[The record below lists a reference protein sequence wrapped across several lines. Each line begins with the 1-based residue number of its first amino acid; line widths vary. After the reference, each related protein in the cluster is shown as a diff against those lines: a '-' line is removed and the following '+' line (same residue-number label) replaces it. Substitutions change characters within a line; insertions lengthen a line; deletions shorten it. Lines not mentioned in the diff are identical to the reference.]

1 LIPAAVHRF
10 AWGGTA
16 LVLAVVLLAAA
27 AWEGKGPWD
36 GWEEGRDLR
45 SPGYAERVRIDRPI
59 RTRAN
64 TLSNLAYVTVGLYAC
79 GLASVD
85 RRRAREPGVPP
96 AGTLVAH
103 PALSA
108 LFGLAAVW
116 LGLASGLFHASL
128 SRAGQRLDVAAMPL
142 PLLAVLL
149 VGLVRVLP
157 PRLGP
162 RGVGPATVPTLVALA
177 LVAEWALW
185 RWKWSIPGMPVLAGA
200 IGGVCLAAVLEQIL
214 LPRRLDAR
222 WLAAALGLLVVA
234 WACRTWDV
242 AGTFPGGPDTWL
254 QGHAV
259 WHVLTAGAL
268 LAIYLHERSERPAP
282 NVGPI
287 APIAARR

>member
-1 LIPAAVHRF
+1 MIPAAVHRF

-16 LVLAVVLLAAA
+16 LVLGAVLLAAA
-27 AWEGKGPWD
+27 ASEGKSPWE

-79 GLASVD
+79 VLALAD
-85 RRRAREPGVPP
+85 RRRARQGGAPP

-108 LFGLAAVW
+108 LFGLACVW

-142 PLLAVLL
+142 PLVAVLL
-149 VGLVRVLP
+149 VALIRILP
-157 PRLGP
+157 RHLGP
-162 RGVGPATVPTLVALA
+162 RGEGPATVPLLVALA

-200 IGGVCLAAVLEQIL
+200 IGAVFVTAVLEQIL
-214 LPRRLDAR
+214 LPRRFDAR
-222 WLAAALGLLVVA
+222 WLAAAVVLLVAA
-234 WACRTWDV
+234 WACRESDV
-242 AGTFPGGPDTWL
+242 AGTFPVGPDAWL

-268 LAIYLHERSERPAP
+268 MAIYLHERSERPAG
-282 NVGPI
+282 VCS
-287 APIAARR
+287 